1 MMADADFEDFC
12 RGAEDIPIGDL
23 STAYFVSQGV
33 GFFDIE
39 DTSINV
45 TNKELRRWL
54 LWCVYY
60 GKPKDEYPLATN
72 N

>member
-1 MMADADFEDFC
+1 MTDADFEDFC

-23 STAYFVSQGV
+23 LTAYSVSQGN

-45 TNKELRRWL
+45 TDDELRRWV
-54 LWCVYY
+54 LWCNYY
-60 GKPKDEYPLATN
+60 GKPKDEYPRATN
-72 N
+72 K

>member
-1 MMADADFEDFC
+1 MTDADFEDFC
-12 RGAEDIPIGDL
+12 KEFKDVPTVALLKSYALARWN
-23 STAYFVSQGV
+23 

-45 TNKELRRWL
+45 TDDELRRWV

-60 GKPKDEYPLATN
+60 GKPKEEYPLATN
-72 N
+72 K